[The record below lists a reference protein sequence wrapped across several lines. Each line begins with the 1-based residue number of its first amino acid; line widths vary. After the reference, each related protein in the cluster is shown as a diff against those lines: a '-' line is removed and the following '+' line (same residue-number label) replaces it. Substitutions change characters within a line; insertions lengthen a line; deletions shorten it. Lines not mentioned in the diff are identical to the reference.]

1 MDRPEGN
8 VVTVPSLNLLACQV
22 AIPRTR
28 TASER
33 DLHVSRTALEVEQR
47 LSRNPVDLV
56 VLPELSSIDYSR
68 EAFDRLADI
77 AEDLEGPSFRTW
89 RNLARQYKVTI
100 VFGIARSGSHG
111 YHIAQLAV
119 GPDGALIGY
128 FDKIHI
134 AQYGASMEKEYFQP
148 ANRLFVFEVNGV
160 KVAPI
165 ICYDIRIPELT
176 RALCVQHEVDLILH
190 CGAYSRDPSFYSWH
204 PFVVTRALE
213 NQVFILSL
221 NRAGGNFG
229 SSVFSPPWVDELQPE
244 RRFGNDEEFRRFEV
258 NLVEMAKTRQ
268 CIPFLS
274 DRLPGY
280 DDLLVTK

>member
-1 MDRPEGN
+1 M
-8 VVTVPSLNLLACQV
+8 TAPSLNLLACQV
-22 AIPRTR
+22 MIPRTR

-33 DLHVSRTALEVEQR
+33 DLHVSRTALEVERR
-47 LSRNPVDLV
+47 LSGHPVDLV

-68 EAFDRLADI
+68 EAFDHLANI

-89 RNLARQYKVTI
+89 RDLARRYKVTI
-100 VFGIARSGSHG
+100 VFGIARSGSRG
-111 YHIAQLAV
+111 YQIAQLAV
-119 GPDGALIGY
+119 GPDGTLIGH
-128 FDKIHI
+128 FDKMHV

-148 ANRLFVFEVNGV
+148 ANRLFIFEVNGV

-165 ICYDIRIPELT
+165 ICYDIRVPELT
-176 RALCVQHEVDLILH
+176 RTLCVQHEVDLILH
-190 CGAYSRDPSFYSWH
+190 CGAYSRDFTFYSWH

-229 SSVFSPPWVDELQPE
+229 SSMFSPPWVDESQPE
-244 RRFGNDEEFRRFEV
+244 QKFGDDEEYRRFEV
-258 NLVEMAKTRQ
+258 NLAETAKIRQ

-280 DDLLVTK
+280 DDLPVTK